1 MVWHQTG
8 EKRAMDESALV
19 DRATASLWRN
29 GSFVRLWF
37 AQVISNAGS
46 QITNLALP
54 LTAVLTLSATPA
66 QMGLLGV
73 AGSLPNLFFGLLAGV
88 WVDRMRRRP
97 ILLGADFG
105 RALLLG
111 TIPLAA
117 LLGSLTFAHLY
128 VVAFASASLG
138 LFFTIASV
146 AVLPSVVRKDQL
158 VEANSRLAAS
168 DSVLAIA
175 GPSAAGALV
184 QVLSAPKAIFVD
196 AVSYVLSALSLRGVG
211 VNEESPNREQRR
223 SLRIEIGEG
232 VRELVRTPVLRAL
245 TVAATVGVFGAA
257 VQTTVLLFFFTRELD
272 IPPTTISLVYAVAGV
287 GGLLGAIVAGR
298 VARRIGTGPSVILGQ
313 ALWAISALVVPLAGI
328 VGPALAPI
336 IAAQVITGVGG
347 AIWSVNQMSLR
358 QHLTPTRLLGR
369 VTAARRFL
377 LFGAAPLGSVLGGFL
392 GSTLRLRGTLLV
404 GAIGVAAGF
413 VLLFFSPVRSVR
425 NPSVAAPSA

>member
-1 MVWHQTG
+1 MG
-8 EKRAMDESALV
+8 EIPSV
-19 DRATASLWRN
+19 DRTTASLWRN

-37 AQVISNAGS
+37 AQVVSNAGS

-54 LTAVLTLSATPA
+54 LTAVLALGATPA
-66 QMGLLGV
+66 QMGALGV

-88 WVDRMRRRP
+88 WVDRMRRGP
-97 ILLGADFG
+97 ILIGADLG

-111 TIPLAA
+111 TIPAAA

-128 VVAFASASLG
+128 LVAFISASLG

-168 DSVLAIA
+168 DSVLAMA

-184 QVLSAPKAIFVD
+184 QLLSAPKAIIVD
-196 AVSYVLSALSLRGVG
+196 AVSYVLSAFSLRGVG
-211 VNEESPNREQRR
+211 VSEEPLSREQRR
-223 SLRIEIGEG
+223 GLRSEIGEG
-232 VRELVRTPVLRAL
+232 VRELVRTPILRAL
-245 TVAATVGVFGAA
+245 TVAATVGMFGAS
-257 VQTTVLLFFFTRELD
+257 VQSTVLLLFFTRELD
-272 IPPTTISLVYAVAGV
+272 TPPTTIGLVYAAGGV
-287 GGLLGAIVAGR
+287 GGLLGALVAGR

-313 ALWAISALVVPLAGI
+313 SLWAISALVVPLAGL

-377 LFGAAPLGSVLGGFL
+377 LFGAAPLGSLLGGTL
-392 GSTLRLRGTLLV
+392 GSMIGLRATLLV
-404 GAIGVAAGF
+404 GATGVAAGF
-413 VLLFFSPVRSVR
+413 VLLFCSPVRDVR
-425 NPSVAAPSA
+425 DPAEAVANV